1 MTTTTIRLYIMRT
14 NEALNLIIIVNKD
27 KSLIT

>member
-1 MTTTTIRLYIMRT
+1 MTTTIRLYIMRT
-14 NEALNLIIIVNKD
+14 NEALNNLIIIVKD

>member
-14 NEALNLIIIVNKD
+14 NEALNLIIIVKD